1 MPNITAERLNVYQQQ
16 TFRLRSD
23 LRLRSKED
31 GLAFVNQRGFVYFW
45 PIKGILLPNLW
56 MAVAGN
62 RPVADAHD
70 DPGHITWG
78 WKDEMLDKRQWYYGK
93 ILRGKATMI
102 ALEMVPYFYALS
114 ENYGDPEKDYL
125 QLYDD
130 GLLSREAKMIYEIL
144 LKEGPLDTVNMRQLV
159 HMTGK
164 ASNSP
169 FERALV
175 ALQRDFKILPVG
187 IAQAGAWRYSFIYD
201 LVHRYYPEL
210 PEQARPIRRSEARR
224 ILVERY
230 LTSVGAA
237 TLGDTWK
244 LFQWPRED
252 LNRTV
257 AQLVEESRLESGYRV
272 EGASDD
278 YLVAL
283 PLLAFGEK

>member
-1 MPNITAERLNVYQQQ
+1 MPKITAERLNAYQQQ

-31 GLAFVNQRGFVYFW
+31 GLAFVNERGYVYFW

-102 ALEMVPYFYALS
+102 ALEIVPYFYALS
-114 ENYGDPEKDYL
+114 ENYGDPENDYL

-144 LKEGPLDTVNMRQLV
+144 LKEGPLDTVNMRRLV

-175 ALQRDFKILPVG
+175 SLQRDFKILPVG

-210 PEQARPIRRSEARR
+210 PEKARPVRRSDARR

-230 LTSVGAA
+230 LVSVGAA
-237 TLGDTWK
+237 TTGDTQK
-244 LFQWPRED
+244 LFQWPKGD

-257 AQLVEESRLESGYRV
+257 AQLVEEGRLESGYRV

-278 YLVAL
+278 CLVAP
-283 PLLAFGEK
+283 PLLTFGEK

>member
-102 ALEMVPYFYALS
+102 ALEMVPYYYALS

>member
-23 LRLRSKED
+23 LRLQSKED

>member
-1 MPNITAERLNVYQQQ
+1 MYQQQ

-102 ALEMVPYFYALS
+102 ALEMVPYYYALS